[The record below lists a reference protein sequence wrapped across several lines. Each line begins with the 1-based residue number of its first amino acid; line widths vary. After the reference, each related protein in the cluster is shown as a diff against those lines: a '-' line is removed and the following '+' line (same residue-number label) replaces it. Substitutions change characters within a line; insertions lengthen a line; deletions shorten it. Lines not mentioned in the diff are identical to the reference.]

1 MARALGSL
9 RGCSHEETADLVSS
23 TLPAGWLEE
32 RVEQV
37 YKREEGY
44 SETATSL
51 FLLDLGSPQA
61 C

>member
-1 MARALGSL
+1 M
-9 RGCSHEETADLVSS
+9 
-23 TLPAGWLEE
+23 
-32 RVEQV
+32 EQV

-61 C
+61 CSPRLQAAHT